1 MQQLFMHPG
10 EYNMSQT
17 AEDPNTDTSNGNDG
31 FVWSQRL
38 TVAAGFALAIAL
50 AAVKFAPALA
60 GPLEWLPK

>member
-1 MQQLFMHPG
+1 
-10 EYNMSQT
+10 MSHN

-38 TVAAGFALAIAL
+38 TVTAGFVIAVAL
-50 AAVKFAPALA
+50 AAAKFAPAVA